1 MAPADYIR
9 AHSSLLLPCGSI
21 LSVARS
27 GDELFNSLTAE
38 RIVFRKTAVE
48 TNGALLEMDD
58 YWEAP
63 GHRAPEHIHPQMQE
77 RWEVIAGT
85 ARFRIDGVERSAG
98 PGDVVIAPPGVR
110 HMAWNPGTKPV
121 HLRVQMRPALRWE
134 IFVERLFALL
144 SGPAA
149 STPQAR
155 DSLLEL
161 MREFPAEIALP
172 PPRSE

>member
-1 MAPADYIR
+1 M
-9 AHSSLLLPCGSI
+9 

-27 GDELFNSLTAE
+27 GDELFNSFTAE

-48 TNGALLEMDD
+48 TDGALLEMDD

-77 RWEVIAGT
+77 RWMVIAGT

-98 PGDVVIAPPGVR
+98 PGEVMTAPPGVR
-110 HMAWNPGTKPV
+110 HMAWNPGTEPV
-121 HLRVQMRPALRWE
+121 HLRIQMQPALRWE
-134 IFVERLFALL
+134 IFVKRLFSLL

-149 STPQAR
+149 GTPQAR

-172 PPRSE
+172 PTRSQ